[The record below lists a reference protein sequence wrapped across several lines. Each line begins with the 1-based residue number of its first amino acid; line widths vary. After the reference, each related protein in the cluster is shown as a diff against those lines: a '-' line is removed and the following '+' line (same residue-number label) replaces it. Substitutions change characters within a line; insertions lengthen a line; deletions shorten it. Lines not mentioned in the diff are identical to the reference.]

1 MNKYTYKYEAYLAKI
16 ELKQLKFGKDIWI
29 HVTDQE
35 ILLKLSSWKSKNT
48 NNIYIFSSNN
58 TKKCK

>member
-35 ILLKLSSWKSKNT
+35 ILLKLSKYDIMTQNDPILLGKW
-48 NNIYIFSSNN
+48 
-58 TKKCK
+58 C